1 VSSLE
6 NYKVENKNLLVLI
19 QKLRSR
25 NQTIGFAE
33 SCTGGLLSARMAAEP
48 GVSDIYLGA
57 VVSYSY
63 SAKESL
69 LGVSRNVL
77 RLEGAVSER
86 VARQMAQG
94 LRTQIKCDW
103 SAAITGIAGPT
114 GGTPDKPVGTVW
126 FAVAGPGVE
135 LTSMKL
141 FAGSRGEIQ
150 SQAADFAVEL
160 LLSAF

>member
-1 VSSLE
+1 VSS
-6 NYKVENKNLLVLI
+6 KVENQNLLALI

-94 LRTQIKCDW
+94 LRTQVKCDW

-135 LTSMKL
+135 LTAMKL
-141 FAGSRGEIQ
+141 FAGNRGEIQ

-160 LLSAF
+160 LLSALQ

>member
-1 VSSLE
+1 MSS
-6 NYKVENKNLLVLI
+6 KVENKNLLALI
-19 QKLRSR
+19 QKLRTR

-33 SCTGGLLSARMAAEP
+33 SCTGGLLSARMAAEA
-48 GVSDIYLGA
+48 GVSDVYLGA
-57 VVSYSY
+57 VVCYAYSV
-63 SAKESL
+63 KESL

-94 LRTQIKCDW
+94 MRIQTKCDW
-103 SAAITGIAGPT
+103 SVAITGIAGPT
-114 GGTPDKPVGTVW
+114 GGTLEKPVGTVW

-135 LTSMKL
+135 LTSKKL
-141 FAGSRGEIQ
+141 FAGNRGEIQ

-160 LLSAF
+160 LLSTF

>member
-103 SAAITGIAGPT
+103 
-114 GGTPDKPVGTVW
+114 
-126 FAVAGPGVE
+126 
-135 LTSMKL
+135 
-141 FAGSRGEIQ
+141 
-150 SQAADFAVEL
+150 
-160 LLSAF
+160 